1 MAENYSLV
9 LELENYQKFLDQ
21 ANDIDTVIDKVGKSL
36 DGLAGKFNK
45 LDFGA
50 IKFDTKSLEGLANID
65 LKGKSQSIAA
75 IAKQYAVLGES
86 VRTIDAGK
94 ITEVNKA
101 LSSGAKKETI
111 EGKADALSKLIVELK
126 KLEKVNLI
134 TLPTIMRDLFESL
147 RATSGFDSQKLTDVQ
162 TAIGQLAKS
171 MTKLNDVKINPDT
184 VKGINQLSLSLSDLA
199 GDQTIAKLTALT
211 PQIKNLAGAFQLFGK
226 DTKNFDASVLSTNLR
241 TVTESLTTFLKLAKG
256 FGAGFLNNGVENF
269 KRMAEAVKEL
279 GKAFVEFKS
288 PTDSFKNVEK
298 NIAAT
303 VTALR
308 NLKDEFAKFGSTT
321 ETVKTVAESFR
332 AIGEAATALGSRT
345 KSFEK
350 LPDNIEKLNQAL
362 LNLNVKRL
370 EEIAPTLLKV
380 GPALQA
386 MGNLATVTGKVFTHM
401 SNEVKSSTSSFN
413 YFTAIGAAIK
423 TGFSGI
429 VSVISTLVN
438 AFKFLSPALIS
449 ITKGFI
455 ALPFNVVVSGFK
467 TLVSVISAP
476 IRFLEF
482 LGKATLSFAREMRL
496 LEIGLNTV
504 LIPFRL
510 MQGVLTALGNAFN
523 TFVNIIQ
530 KVVGFFDRF
539 GSSSS
544 KVKTELDAFGNVA
557 ESTKNKTSN
566 LGTTLDSLDDKV
578 TPVTNAFRQMGQSV
592 DQSID
597 DSDTAKFVRFSSSLQ
612 AITTIGSAVMNT
624 LRGISQ
630 GMQQMFSAG
639 FEATAA
645 FENVTKTLNVLS
657 AGDMLRQSTDSTLT
671 LQGAIDATSQS
682 AKDLLDRYQ
691 MLGYQSIFSRQQL
704 TDAHQLAQSLG
715 FNITEAEEL
724 VKLTAD
730 WAAANGLSG
739 DSIKSLILPLG
750 QMRSLTKANTVDMK
764 QLITAGNVP
773 AFELLRAELERLTGE
788 QVSMTKV
795 QDLLS
800 AGMIDSDTALRA
812 VIAGFKTFEGAA
824 ASSTGT
830 LSGLSNAFGDAK
842 ENIIR
847 GFLTPILSSEE
858 GLRDVFTNI
867 LSGDNIVAMTNAAT
881 QFGKSFAVYVVGAV
895 NSAVSVFQTLIAIW
909 RAIPGPIQES
919 IIFGLKFAA
928 TTVAI
933 TTAIF
938 AATAAISTL
947 VAGFSLFVG
956 AIPLATAAVAA
967 FVTTLITNF
976 DYVKNS
982 FSQILYSFSEMRG
995 VIQSVGKALQQ
1006 TFNTGS
1012 FDPEVFSGLSSLSQS
1027 LASGLTSG
1035 LSSVGSALG
1044 STFNYIVNW
1053 VGQFSDIA
1061 VQMYGFGVDTI
1072 LSFVDGIW
1080 AGIGALV
1087 GAFQQIAGIFVTWF
1101 QPNSPPKVAPNI
1113 DTFGIETIA
1122 TWVGGLIKGVQQY
1135 LPNLSSVIEP
1145 ILQKVLQ
1152 IFGGVGLFSVNVIIT
1167 SITALTNVMFG
1178 LFQIMV
1184 GIGGAIVSEVA
1195 LAISTAVKIIS
1206 ALIDPTLSFKD
1217 KFISVLNE
1225 IGFFITGTF
1234 VNIGFLLA
1242 NSVSGIVTI
1251 LNGLIVFIQGIF
1263 LSGLTGLAYAFP
1275 DTFSGVYASIVTF
1288 VQETSA
1294 TLTDFV
1300 NNTSNS
1306 FVDLLISV
1314 TEYGYG
1320 LISSFADGIYAAI
1333 NVVADALAS
1342 MGDMI
1347 TYWLAPGSPPNLL
1360 PDIDDWGTAAAQEFL
1375 DGFNEADIKVIN
1387 DFGKTI
1393 EDTLSKLN
1401 VDGVNVEEVTRAF
1414 ATGLDNLKKD
1424 GEFGADVMER
1434 IVSLT
1439 ADAGPEV
1446 QSLTSK
1452 FKTLAEEQVKLNK
1465 TTEAYNAELKQAQ
1478 GVLDNLNANEEI
1490 DANKNRIEALQNA
1503 LTNTYLSTEERTEIQ
1518 TKIDKLQATNKIKQL
1533 EQQKNA
1539 QEDSVKSVTESIDLQ
1554 KQLLNISD
1562 SFDGSKQANA
1572 VKTVGDAAAKS
1583 AKTVQ
1588 DKMTKLML
1596 QQELAGKSTEEQI
1609 AVYKRY
1615 LSTLEEGSEEYVKTQ
1630 TKIIELEARLEKE
1643 REAAAKKGE
1652 KRLGKAAQL
1661 AADYGAALAGGGN
1674 PFAKLSEGIT
1684 KQTEKINNT
1693 MDGLVKKVQDS
1704 WKRLTGTFEFTRETG
1719 NIVPIDFNSLLTTVG
1734 SIGSLIGKLVYYIDI
1749 AVAAFDKFVVKN
1761 DVVRNALISLAAVLV
1776 AGGIVLKI
1784 KGIALAV
1791 GTLLTPFN
1799 LALTAVTLLGSAI
1812 FTFVQ
1817 QSGGFAATI
1826 SRIQSAWSGLT
1837 SSFSSSSGTGET
1849 SIDFSSFE
1857 GIANTIGSI
1866 LGTAVNAVSTQ
1877 FNAFYNSLST
1887 AWQTSLTFLSNSI
1900 TTTWQKFI
1908 GLFSSLNLDFSGL
1921 SRIKDFFSKNW
1932 IEIMAGIADIIIGVT
1947 LARWLLIVRGIALV
1961 LKNFTLPTDILT
1973 EVFVNFVNSI
1983 NDYIITPVA
1992 EAFSSN
1998 STLLGK
2004 LTAAL
2009 RSFYVG
2015 VLTVLSTSV
2024 EGAFKRFGSG
2034 QFVANLEKFF
2044 DTTAIGKFI
2053 ESNINES
2060 VKNIAPSL
2068 GKSFDLSTFIIN
2080 INQQFSNAVGVV
2092 VGFIDQIKQAF
2103 STGVLANIL
2112 KENSDAFNEF
2122 ISEITSPEF
2131 IAAATTIGKSLAAV
2145 AAAVVTLGAAL
2156 VDVAII
2162 GILRNLADVFIVV
2175 GQGLDRIYAGFQLII
2190 SGNILGGVG
2199 ELFGGIFDIVNGTF
2213 DVIGQTI
2220 ADTVLAM
2227 VSFFSPEWAAKLEPV
2242 VSMVSKLIVQF
2253 FGWQA
2258 ASAKVFSAIGGMFAK
2273 LFPWFSKTQKASQA
2287 TGGVFKSFTNVLAPF
2302 RTAFTNIINSF
2313 KAAGAG
2319 LLKFGESVPFVRG
2332 TIQAL
2337 LNVLNVLTKP
2347 IQFLLIGLK
2356 NLVASFLPVSSGV
2369 STTSKVMLVLRNVA
2383 TFLGEAFNTLV
2394 TFGKNLWTT
2403 ILGMIPSVV
2412 SFVTAIG
2419 RGVATVV
2426 RFVDSIIGFLAQ
2438 STVLRAVLSW
2448 MSELF
2453 SGVSGLVRVV
2463 GQLLFSLG
2471 KNLINLGINTITALK
2486 PLETLKLLFSGLTN
2500 FATYLGTGLVKVSAT
2515 LFAFG
2520 VTVYNAINSGIHAI
2534 LEIDYV
2540 QQFIAWAS
2548 GWVDAI
2554 WTGLSTFVTSLPEKI
2569 GSWTRAL
2576 TEWLAPASPP
2586 KFLPDLA
2593 QWGIDI
2599 ALVLLNAIVSAP
2611 LTALTT
2617 WGTNIG
2623 NAIINFN
2630 WLQFAGEL
2638 GTKLSALLTSAV
2650 STIVAIP
2657 TTIGNLINVTPDAE
2671 GAMAQ
2676 NIKDALP
2683 NFDAVFGAGANEKIS
2698 VGLADLISF
2707 NQAEITTATTYFKE
2721 FKDALDGFF
2730 NVKAVP
2736 EAFTTSLDTIISFF
2750 KGDVTFPET
2759 IKAVV
2764 TELGKVINFTAI
2776 PELFVTGLNSIITL
2790 FSENS
2795 TIVTVVEGIITAL
2808 GQFATLI
2815 GIPESVV
2822 TSISNIF
2829 SFLSGTD
2836 VDPSSANAV
2845 AETLKQFGNLTGIPV
2860 SVKESLETVFGFF
2873 SENTTITTTIDA
2885 VAIALGKF
2893 NDLTGIGTGF
2903 AESFQAV
2910 FDLFSGEA
2918 TFPQTVNAVSTAL
2931 GNIVT
2936 TLNTTL
2942 GNPFAA
2948 LDLTSFETTVSSI
2961 NDILTNIYDAFSNL
2975 TTIDLSGISSA
2986 FEPLT
2991 SLFDSVG
2998 QQIEN
3003 IKTGLSFIPGIN
3015 LTGAEVEG
3023 TEAVAS
3029 DVETSLQEAA
3039 NNTEIPVETRIEVV
3053 TNQTNLSEQSAKTLT
3068 AFNDAL
3074 ETNAT
3079 KVFGQTTSDNLTA
3092 ALNTYLEAGFKPE
3105 DIKKLAEE
3113 AGVNVPAGFEEA
3125 FNAPENWAGVNSS
3138 AANQLL
3144 ATFAEIK
3151 ANLGIQSPST
3161 VARDQIGLPIIQGIA
3176 EGLALTEGVD
3186 FVTPIN
3192 AAMTAILGA
3201 AQTKILEISASLNL
3215 AASIFTLDEAV
3226 VAQTTQAINQFVLVF
3241 TTGFETVTTLLE
3253 ETLEEWTEMLE
3264 EFFETV
3270 LDLADEFINAF
3281 VAKFEELKTKVTDKI
3296 RSLIAAIRAFATE
3309 FYEAGK
3315 SLASKLIEGFEDYLG
3330 EDGDGRSKLESV
3342 LTSLASAISASNK
3355 TLANVFLESGKTFGK
3370 PFVEGIAKGI
3380 TEQTSNSALKLAVN
3394 ALVEKIIN
3402 IAKQAAG
3409 IKSPSRVAAAE
3420 IGVPITQGI
3429 GVGLLQGVTFVDDA
3443 VSSLMNSISL
3453 KNTAIGQ
3460 SFTQG
3465 VVEGIYAS
3473 TGLIT
3478 NAVTDMANTGVNAA
3492 RTALDIHSPSK
3503 VTERLI
3509 GNPFVQGIAKALVG
3523 GKSMLRP
3530 LTSDLL
3536 SVLPSNANFNLNVSD
3551 FEQLRLKEQSIDVR
3565 YNGLMQTLPSLS
3577 QDINL
3582 NRSQMSNLRALG
3594 LQHNVS
3600 TLITNRAT
3608 QSFIQGMNRAYV
3620 NVAPHIAVMA
3630 EAQKKQL
3637 GERVGAIATPH
3648 HLAKQ
3653 QTLANT
3659 SYMSDNRST
3668 VVNNHNEYHMHIST
3682 TEARAARRVQKNFNS
3697 MRYGYRFR

>member
-111 EGKADALSKLIVELK
+111 EGKADALSKLILELK

-134 TLPTIMRDLFESL
+134 TLPTIMRDLFDSL
-147 RATSGFDSQKLTDVQ
+147 KATSGFDSQKLTDVQ

-226 DTKNFDASVLSTNLR
+226 DTKSFDASVLSTNLR
-241 TVTESLTTFLKLAKG
+241 TVTESLTTFLNLAKG
-256 FGAGFLNNGVENF
+256 FGTGFLNNGVENF

-298 NIAAT
+298 NIDAT
-303 VTALR
+303 ITALR

-1080 AGIGALV
+1080 AGIGALI

-1401 VDGVNVEEVTRAF
+1401 VEGVNVEEVTRAF

-1490 DANKNRIEALQNA
+1490 DANKSRIEALQNA

-1572 VKTVGDAAAKS
+1572 VKTVGEAAAKS

-1643 REAAAKKGE
+1643 RESAAKKGE

-1661 AADYGAALAGGGN
+1661 AQEYGAALAGGGN

-1684 KQTEKINNT
+1684 KQTEKINST

-1799 LALTAVTLLGSAI
+1799 LAITAVTLLGSAI

-1837 SSFSSSSGTGET
+1837 SSFSSSTGTGET
-1849 SIDFSSFE
+1849 SIDLSSFE

-1877 FNAFYNSLST
+1877 FNVFYNGLST

-1900 TTTWQKFI
+1900 VTTWQKFI

-2162 GILRNLADVFIVV
+2162 GILKNLADVFIVV

-2258 ASAKVFSAIGGMFAK
+2258 ASAKVFSAIGGMFAR

-2319 LLKFGESVPFVRG
+2319 LLKFGESVPYVRG

-2356 NLVASFLPVSSGV
+2356 NLIASFLPVSSGV
-2369 STTSKVMLVLRNVA
+2369 STTSKAMLVLRNVA
-2383 TFLGEAFNTLV
+2383 TFLSEAFNTLV

-2412 SFVTAIG
+2412 NFVTAIG
-2419 RGVATVV
+2419 RGVVTVV

-2438 STVLRAVLSW
+2438 STALRAVLSW

-2453 SGVSGLVRVV
+2453 SAVSGLVRVV

-2500 FATYLGTGLVKVSAT
+2500 FATYFGTGLAKVSAT
-2515 LFAFG
+2515 LFAF
-2520 VTVYNAINSGIHAI
+2520 
-2534 LEIDYV
+2534 
-2540 QQFIAWAS
+2540 
-2548 GWVDAI
+2548 
-2554 WTGLSTFVTSLPEKI
+2554 
-2569 GSWTRAL
+2569 
-2576 TEWLAPASPP
+2576 
-2586 KFLPDLA
+2586 
-2593 QWGIDI
+2593 
-2599 ALVLLNAIVSAP
+2599 
-2611 LTALTT
+2611 
-2617 WGTNIG
+2617 
-2623 NAIINFN
+2623 
-2630 WLQFAGEL
+2630 
-2638 GTKLSALLTSAV
+2638 
-2650 STIVAIP
+2650 
-2657 TTIGNLINVTPDAE
+2657 
-2671 GAMAQ
+2671 
-2676 NIKDALP
+2676 
-2683 NFDAVFGAGANEKIS
+2683 
-2698 VGLADLISF
+2698 
-2707 NQAEITTATTYFKE
+2707 
-2721 FKDALDGFF
+2721 
-2730 NVKAVP
+2730 
-2736 EAFTTSLDTIISFF
+2736 
-2750 KGDVTFPET
+2750 
-2759 IKAVV
+2759 
-2764 TELGKVINFTAI
+2764 
-2776 PELFVTGLNSIITL
+2776 
-2790 FSENS
+2790 
-2795 TIVTVVEGIITAL
+2795 
-2808 GQFATLI
+2808 
-2815 GIPESVV
+2815 
-2822 TSISNIF
+2822 
-2829 SFLSGTD
+2829 
-2836 VDPSSANAV
+2836 

-2918 TFPQTVNAVSTAL
+2918 TFPQTVDAVSTAL

-2961 NDILTNIYDAFSNL
+2961 NDILTNIYNAFSNL

-3053 TNQTNLSEQSAKTLT
+3053 TNQTNLSEQAAKTLT

-3125 FNAPENWAGVNSS
+3125 FNAPENWAGVNSA

-3151 ANLGIQSPST
+3151 SKLGIESPST

-3330 EDGDGRSKLESV
+3330 EDGDGRSKLESA
-3342 LTSLASAISASNK
+3342 LSSLASAISASNEA
-3355 TLANVFLESGKTFGK
+3355 LAKAFYDSGLTFGK
-3370 PFVEGIAKGI
+3370 PFAEGIAKGI
-3380 TEQTSNSALKLAVN
+3380 ENQTSNSALKLAVN
-3394 ALVEKIIN
+3394 ALVAEIIN
-3402 IAKQAAG
+3402 IAKRAAG

-3465 VVEGIYAS
+3465 VAEGIYTS